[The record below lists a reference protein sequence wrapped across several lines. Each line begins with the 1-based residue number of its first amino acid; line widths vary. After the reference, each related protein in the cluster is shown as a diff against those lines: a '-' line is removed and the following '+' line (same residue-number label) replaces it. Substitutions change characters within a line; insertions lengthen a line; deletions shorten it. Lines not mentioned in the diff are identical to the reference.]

1 MSASLFALLDDVVAL
16 TKVAASKT
24 VGVVGDDMAAGAQ
37 SMVGLTP
44 DRELPVVWAVAK
56 GSLAN
61 KVLLIVGALLLSSFA
76 AAAIPFL
83 LCAGGLFLCHEG
95 AEKCLALM
103 GLAHEEGDGEE
114 TSEAEKVKG
123 AIRTDLVLSAEIIVL
138 SLAFVTGKPLAIQVA
153 VLVAVGIALT
163 LCVYGTVAFLI
174 KLDDMG
180 AWLARRPARFAQSSG
195 RAILAAV
202 PYLLQALTVG
212 GAIAMILVGGGV
224 LLHNLPPVAGTLG
237 MGDGVAHAAHG
248 FVALLEDIPLGGLLA
263 DLVAGWAGAACT
275 ISVSAAVRRVVPRTT
290 DH

>member
-1 MSASLFALLDDVVAL
+1 MSATIFALLDDVVAL
-16 TKVAASKT
+16 TKAAAGKT

-37 SMVGLTP
+37 SMVGLSP

-76 AAAIPFL
+76 GALIPFL
-83 LCAGGLFLCHEG
+83 LSAGGLFLAYEG

-103 GLAHEEGDGEE
+103 GLGHGEDE
-114 TSEAEKVKG
+114 PEDASEAEKIKG

-138 SLAFVTGKPLAIQVA
+138 SLAFVTGKPLLLQVA
-153 VLVAVGIALT
+153 VLVAVGVALT

-180 AWLARRPARFAQSSG
+180 AWLARRSARAWQAIG
-195 RAILAAV
+195 RAILAGV

-224 LLHNLPPVAGTLG
+224 LLHNVPTIAETVGL
-237 MGDGVAHAAHG
+237 GDGAGHAVHAVLAH
-248 FVALLEDIPLGGLLA
+248 LEDVPLGGILA
-263 DLVAGWAGAACT
+263 DLVSGWVAAGCAMA
-275 ISVSAAVRRVVPRTT
+275 VSAGYLRLARALKRP
-290 DH
+290 